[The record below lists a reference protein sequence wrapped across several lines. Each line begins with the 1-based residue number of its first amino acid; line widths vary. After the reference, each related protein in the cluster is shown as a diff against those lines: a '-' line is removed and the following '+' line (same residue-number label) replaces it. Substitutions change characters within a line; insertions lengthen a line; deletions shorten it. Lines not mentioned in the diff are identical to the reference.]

1 MKLKIRYENEYQTL
15 DLNGEETDQL
25 WVSLSLDGEGL
36 SQAER
41 EQKIQE
47 AFDAKYNRP
56 EYNSWHKH
64 NRHTVGFGVKDYG
77 GKSDGEDSDTDEPLI
92 DDVAD
97 DRIFRRDEME
107 REERESYDAI
117 CQWIRSVLK
126 DKPHWAD
133 AFIAIRM
140 DGESV
145 NDYASRTGQNAY
157 NVSKYLTRAEKMLR
171 EKFDRRQI

>member
-15 DLNGEETDQL
+15 DLNGEETEQL

-41 EQKIQE
+41 EEKIQE

-64 NRHTVGFGVKDYG
+64 NRHTVSFGLQDYG
-77 GKSDGEDSDTDEPLI
+77 ESEFDDVRDTDEPLPES
-92 DDVAD
+92 VAD
-97 DRIFRRDEME
+97 DRIFRQDELA
-107 REERESYDAI
+107 REERESYEAI
-117 CQWIRSVLK
+117 CQWIRKVLK
-126 DKPHWAD
+126 DKPAWAD
-133 AFIAIRM
+133 AFIAVRM
-140 DGESV
+140 DGMSV
-145 NDYASRTGQNAY
+145 NDYAASTGQNAY

-171 EKFDRRQI
+171 GNFDRRQI